1 MPSVLYAMYSYVSP
15 RIGEAPMAENQDW
28 KSGFKRY
35 GHQLDADL
43 EELKREN
50 EDLNKRPYWSSSY
63 NGIVEKISEQFDI
76 LRNESHNVGKNP
88 DAKEALRQKMDDLS
102 EEIGETLDGIKEEQD
117 ELDDSTPLVDDVD
130 DGDVI
135 EHFLSEEG

>member
-1 MPSVLYAMYSYVSP
+1 
-15 RIGEAPMAENQDW
+15 MAENQDW

-50 EDLNKRPYWSSSY
+50 EDLNERPYWSSSY
-63 NGIVEKISEQFDI
+63 NGIVEKISEQLDI

-102 EEIGETLDGIKEEQD
+102 EEIGETLDGIKEEQV
-117 ELDDSTPLVDDVD
+117 ELDDSTPIVDDVD
-130 DGDVI
+130 DDEVI
-135 EHFLSEEG
+135 DHFLSEEG